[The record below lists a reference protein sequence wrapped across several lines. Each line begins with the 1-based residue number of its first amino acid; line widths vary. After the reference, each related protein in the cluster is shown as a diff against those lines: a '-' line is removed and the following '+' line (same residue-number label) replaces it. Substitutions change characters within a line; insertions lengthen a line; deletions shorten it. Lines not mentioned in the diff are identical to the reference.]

1 MNSDFWLCERGSVAF
16 AVARFNARKRF
27 CFAPDGM
34 YRNAYNRLSEPDPE
48 PDGGSQAFENRE
60 TSGADV
66 HRAENRQGKN
76 CYDTCGSLENTF
88 GPAQEKR

>member
-1 MNSDFWLCERGSVAF
+1 
-16 AVARFNARKRF
+16 
-27 CFAPDGM
+27 M

-76 CYDTCGSLENTF
+76 CYDTCGALENTF
-88 GPAQEKR
+88 GPAQEKRLAVPWAGSREAQDAAGGFQGPATGLQTLPD